1 VVEERGSAARDLE
14 PAASRSGWVST
25 ARAEWVGWR
34 GLPELAAQIA
44 RPAAIGKSIELL
56 IG

>member
-44 RPAAIGKSIELL
+44 RSAAIGKSIELL